1 MSAAVKKGRT
11 YPALDNF
18 RLMAALLVTAVHTSP
33 LAPWSE
39 AADFWLTRVLARVAV
54 PFFLM
59 VSGYFLQK
67 GGWEK
72 ERTGRFLKKT
82 GLLYLG
88 SVLLYLP
95 LNL

>member
-59 VSGYFLQK
+59 VAGYFLQK
-67 GGWEK
+67 GGWDK
-72 ERTGRFLKKT
+72 ASTGR
-82 GLLYLG
+82 LL
-88 SVLLYLP
+88 S
-95 LNL
+95 